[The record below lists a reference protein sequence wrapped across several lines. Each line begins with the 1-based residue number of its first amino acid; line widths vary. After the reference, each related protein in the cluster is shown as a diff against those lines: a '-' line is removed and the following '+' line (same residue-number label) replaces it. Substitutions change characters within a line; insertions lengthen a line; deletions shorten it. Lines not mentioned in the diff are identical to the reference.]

1 MFGKNIIILRVCR
14 IWFGTVYAGTGISAF
29 VFGLIAVTNGGHYHA
44 LISTDFA
51 CAANSAINRI
61 IDTIIT
67 TSNQATEGATF

>member
-14 IWFGTVYAGTGISAF
+14 IWLGTVYAGTGISAF

-51 CAANSAINRI
+51 CAANSAVNGI
-61 IDTIIT
+61 IGAVIT
-67 TSNQATEGATF
+67 ASD